1 MITVQ
6 LTESQAAL
14 IAALANKVLDYSEEY
29 AEGRYATNGSFLVSY
44 DYEDRKDLCALAN
57 LLEDE

>member
-14 IAALANKVLDYSEEY
+14 IAVLATKVLDYSEEY
-29 AEGRYATNGSFLVSY
+29 EEGRYATNGSLLISY
-44 DYEDRKDLCALAN
+44 DTEVQKDLCALAN
-57 LLEDE
+57 LLKN